1 VSSGLNH
8 ISSHIRVN
16 GPVRPKAMLVRGKDI
31 YSHFD
36 QIDLPAAERDP
47 AALAVQLAPTTTRR
61 SDATPNGP
69 DESRRS
75 RRDRKRPDEM
85 ARDQMAILDL
95 RRAGRRLTSVL

>member
-1 VSSGLNH
+1 
-8 ISSHIRVN
+8 
-16 GPVRPKAMLVRGKDI
+16 MLVRGKDI

-61 SDATPNGP
+61 SDATPNGSPNGP